1 MKKIFFGLSA
11 CVALIL
17 SAASCGNKS
26 GSSATDYEEAPVDT
40 IELFNQLTPE
50 QGAERTKDLK
60 RTATGIKYRIV
71 KEGTGAT
78 PTASDKVQVNYEGR
92 LLNGQ
97 IFDSSYQRGAP
108 ITFGLNQVIPGW
120 TEALQLMKE
129 GGVYEFYIPWGLAY
143 GPQGNQGIPPY
154 SSLLFKVELIKVNPD
169 ADGGKP
175 AQDNGA
181 DAKPEKEEA
190 QASQN

>member
-50 QGAERTKDLK
+50 QGAERPKDLK

-78 PTASDKVQVNYEGR
+78 PAASDKVQVNYEGR

-120 TEALQLMKE
+120 TEGLQLMKE
-129 GGVYEFYIPWGLAY
+129 GGKYTFFIPSDLAY
-143 GPQGNQGIPPY
+143 GPNGIPNVIPPH
-154 SSLLFKVELIKVNPD
+154 STLIFDVELLNVK
-169 ADGGKP
+169 
-175 AQDNGA
+175 
-181 DAKPEKEEA
+181 
-190 QASQN
+190 